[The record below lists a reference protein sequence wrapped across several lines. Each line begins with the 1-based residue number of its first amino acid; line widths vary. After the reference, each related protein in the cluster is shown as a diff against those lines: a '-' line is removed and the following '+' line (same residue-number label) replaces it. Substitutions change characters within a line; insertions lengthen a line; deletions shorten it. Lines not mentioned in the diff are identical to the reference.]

1 MPILEDREPK
11 ASVEIQVSQV
21 NKGIFR
27 LIKPTSYLNL
37 IVNEL
42 LHHKVLLFTAL

>member
-1 MPILEDREPK
+1 MPILEDQEPK

-21 NKGIFR
+21 SNGIFS

-37 IVNEL
+37 IVN
-42 LHHKVLLFTAL
+42 